1 MKELCVIGSG
11 NMGKAIVKGIL
22 KAGLLET
29 SQVIVT
35 DINEEKVKRIE
46 KELSISGSCD
56 NQKAAAES
64 HIVILAVKP
73 QFYKGIIKSI
83 QNVIKPET
91 IIVSIAPG
99 ETLEKLER
107 GFKEGAKI
115 IRAMP
120 NTPAMV
126 LEGMTALCGNSNV
139 TKIEMEHIKKLF
151 NGFGRVEEVPEYMM
165 NSVVGIS
172 GSSPAYVCLLIE
184 AMADAAVKE
193 GVNRQQAYTFS
204 EQAVMGSAK
213 LLLETSMSPS
223 ELKDMVC
230 SPGGTSIEA
239 VSVLEE
245 KGFRG
250 SVIKAVEACVKKSM
264 EL

>member
-1 MKELCVIGSG
+1 M
-11 NMGKAIVKGIL
+11 
-22 KAGLLET
+22 ET

-91 IIVSIAPG
+91 IIVSNCSR

-139 TKIEMEHIKKLF
+139 TKIEMEHIKTVQWVWKSR
-151 NGFGRVEEVPEYMM
+151 G
-165 NSVVGIS
+165 
-172 GSSPAYVCLLIE
+172 
-184 AMADAAVKE
+184 
-193 GVNRQQAYTFS
+193 
-204 EQAVMGSAK
+204 
-213 LLLETSMSPS
+213 
-223 ELKDMVC
+223 
-230 SPGGTSIEA
+230 SPGIYDEFSCRNKWKFSGLCMSA
-239 VSVLEE
+239 D
-245 KGFRG
+245 
-250 SVIKAVEACVKKSM
+250 
-264 EL
+264 

>member
-1 MKELCVIGSG
+1 
-11 NMGKAIVKGIL
+11 
-22 KAGLLET
+22 
-29 SQVIVT
+29 
-35 DINEEKVKRIE
+35 
-46 KELSISGSCD
+46 
-56 NQKAAAES
+56 
-64 HIVILAVKP
+64 
-73 QFYKGIIKSI
+73 
-83 QNVIKPET
+83 
-91 IIVSIAPG
+91 
-99 ETLEKLER
+99 
-107 GFKEGAKI
+107 
-115 IRAMP
+115 
-120 NTPAMV
+120 MV

-193 GVNRQQAYTFS
+193 GMNRQQAYTFS

-213 LLLETSMSPS
+213 LLLETGMSPS